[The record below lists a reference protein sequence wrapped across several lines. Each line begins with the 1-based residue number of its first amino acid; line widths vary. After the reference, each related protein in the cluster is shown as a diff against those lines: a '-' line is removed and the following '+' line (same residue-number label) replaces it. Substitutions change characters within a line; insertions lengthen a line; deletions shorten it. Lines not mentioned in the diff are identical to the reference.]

1 MWNKVR
7 TYWLH
12 AVMSMIRLSR
22 CVVSFALV
30 SRTSSVLN
38 SPHPIFR
45 HDASTALGALDPA
58 PRAF

>member
-1 MWNKVR
+1 MQEKLG

-30 SRTSSVLN
+30 SRTSSALN
-38 SPHPIFR
+38 SAHPTFR
-45 HDASTALGALDPA
+45 HEASTLFAVLPEA
-58 PRAF
+58 RAF